1 MGIAQAIAKN
11 TLYQAVGKVFGLGF
25 GVVSFVFM
33 SRYLGPS
40 DFGAYSTAI
49 TFVSIFATLADLGL
63 PVLHLRILAL
73 RKTSDRR
80 KLANLNSLRIVST
93 IVILLIGIIV
103 ARFFPY
109 GSAIQNG
116 ILISTVGYA
125 AVSFTQYILVVFQE
139 RLATGRAAIA
149 EVVGRGLMFGL
160 VALAVYQDLGLYLV
174 FWASTLGSISAF
186 ILSLFFSRT
195 IWKARLASDVRTWP
209 SLLKVASPLMF
220 ITLFSIV
227 YFKIDTLLL
236 SLLRDATA
244 VGIYSAAYKYMDVFI
259 TFPALFTQL
268 LLPFFTRAA
277 TPELLERLQYLF
289 KQTLRVILI
298 GGIPFAVLTFFE
310 ADRLVTLFSGDAYDE
325 SAVVLRILAFAVVP
339 LFLGNLCTVILI
351 GLGRAKLVAYFF
363 GIAAVIGIVGY
374 TLAIQAYGVY
384 GAAIMTVIA
393 ETFIALASFIAVSRH
408 SRALPQLRAILT
420 ILFAGTA
427 MGVALYFAAPLP
439 LIVSMLLAVLVY
451 GVALLLT
458 RAIRMSEI
466 SQLLGKRLLLK
477 RF

>member
-11 TLYQAVGKVFGLGF
+11 TIYQAIGKVFGLGF

-63 PVLHLRILAL
+63 PVLHLRILSL
-73 RKTSDRR
+73 RKTSDNR
-80 KLANLNSLRIVST
+80 KLANLNSVRVVTTVS
-93 IVILLIGIIV
+93 ILLIGLV
-103 ARFFPY
+103 AARFFPY
-109 GSAIQNG
+109 DSAIQNG
-116 ILISTVGYA
+116 ILISTIGYA
-125 AVSFTQYILVVFQE
+125 AVSFTQYMLVVFQE
-139 RLATGRAAIA
+139 KLATGRAAIA

-160 VALAVYQDLGLYLV
+160 VALAVYQDLGLYII
-174 FWASTLGSISAF
+174 FWASTLGSISAL
-186 ILSLFFSRT
+186 ILSFIFSRSL
-195 IWKARLASDVRTWP
+195 WKARLGSDVRTWP
-209 SLLKVASPLMF
+209 GLLKVASPLML
-220 ITLFSIV
+220 ITIFSIV

-277 TPELLERLQYLF
+277 TPEFLERLQYLF

-298 GGIPFAVLTFFE
+298 AGIPFAILTFFE

-351 GLGRAKLVAYFF
+351 GLGRAKLVAWFF
-363 GIAAVIGIVGY
+363 GIAAVAGIIGY

-384 GAAIMTVIA
+384 GAAIMTVLA
-393 ETFIALASFIAVSRH
+393 ETFIALASLVAVVRRSK
-408 SRALPQLRAILT
+408 ALPKLKDILT
-420 ILFAGTA
+420 ILFAGAA
-427 MGVALYFAAPLP
+427 MGAALYLAAPLP
-439 LIVSMLLAVLVY
+439 LMVSMLGGVTVY

-458 RAIRMSEI
+458 RAIRVSEI
-466 SQLLGKRLLLK
+466 TQLIGKRLLLK
-477 RF
+477 RL